1 MQAPPTESLP
11 SPSSCDWCLYPLILC
26 AYHTSELA
34 PYEEPSPS
42 LLYNELPIDW
52 ISFSEAAEC
61 FRQLVAASTEQLV
74 PYEKPG
80 PSSPYNE
87 VTDEVNFADAE
98 ETFRQTVASEELVA
112 AANNRRTTG
121 TGRFHCNLCGA
132 NVTARHNLQSTL
144 NIAQSIFASTN
155 PFTRPS

>member
-42 LLYNELPIDW
+42 LLYNDLIDW
-52 ISFSEAAEC
+52 ISFIEAAESL
-61 FRQLVAASTEQLV
+61 RQIAASTDLV
-74 PYEKPG
+74 PYQEPG

-87 VTDEVNFADAE
+87 VTDEANFADAE

-112 AANNRRTTG
+112 ASNNRRTTG
-121 TGRFHCNLCGA
+121 TGRFPCNLCRA
-132 NVTARHNLQSTL
+132 NFTAKHNLQSTSHS
-144 NIAQSIFASTN
+144 AHSIFASTN
-155 PFTRPS
+155 PFIRPC